1 MPQAGQSRRQQA
13 WQEPVTQPLG
23 GVLAE
28 GGDHLCDF
36 RGRYPTALGLEL
48 PPDGRDADFC
58 VTSGGS
64 SGSTSQGGIKL
75 PRKKVRR
82 KPDGSSESSSTA
94 SRPRRPASAQCRRNS
109 QPEPAE
115 AQRHH
120 PSQDRR
126 WDRLASDHWHATL
139 EPQLHEIF
147 DQCLYHRQRNFRSR
161 DPHEEGTIS
170 PADLAA
176 ICKKSRHVAELLL
189 NGVDFDPFQHRR
201 PEQDLPYSEAYF
213 EQMCVRDHDMI
224 SRDDFL
230 HFYWDKVFHPH
241 ERVHYDEELSETVD
255 DDDVTADHDSRDTPT
270 DSSDRPWPT
279 STYLEDGVS
288 GPSYH
293 PGSYSPLQQ
302 RAQSVPG
309 GRWIHEPF
317 AFTPERRQAEPA
329 APVDSYAN
337 WKEKWLYAPETPLK
351 PSRKAPR
358 QARSDRVNRGAQMR
372 AAWGKD
378 RFLNGIAD
386 RKFDLRSCGHDGKFA
401 RQAACRRSN
410 LLIPDYVPP
419 HEKRRDGLRQRVR
432 QNLLVPAF
440 LPP

>member
-1 MPQAGQSRRQQA
+1 MVPLNHLPQLVG
-13 WQEPVTQPLG
+13 LG
-23 GVLAE
+23 GQRQRSADAIPSPNQLRPSATILHKTDVGTGWHQIIGMLRWSHSCMRFSISACTIARETSAAATRMRKAQSVL
-28 GGDHLCDF
+28 
-36 RGRYPTALGLEL
+36 P
-48 PPDGRDADFC
+48 
-58 VTSGGS
+58 
-64 SGSTSQGGIKL
+64 I
-75 PRKKVRR
+75 
-82 KPDGSSESSSTA
+82 
-94 SRPRRPASAQCRRNS
+94 SRPSVN
-109 QPEPAE
+109 
-115 AQRHH
+115 
-120 PSQDRR
+120 
-126 WDRLASDHWHATL
+126 
-139 EPQLHEIF
+139 
-147 DQCLYHRQRNFRSR
+147 
-161 DPHEEGTIS
+161 
-170 PADLAA
+170 
-176 ICKKSRHVAELLL
+176 RHVAELLL